1 MQDTFK
7 HKGLR
12 KKMVDKL
19 REMDIRDEGVL
30 NVMNEI
36 PRHFFLDSSFVEFA
50 YQNKAFPIE
59 AGQTISHPYTV
70 AFQTELLQLKSGEK
84 VLEIGTGSAYQTA
97 VLVKMK
103 AKVFSIERQVT
114 LYRKAKSI
122 LSQLRCK
129 AHLYYGD
136 GYAGLPDEAPFDK
149 IIVTAGAPEIPKAL
163 KAQMAIGGIMVI
175 PVGVE
180 NQIMK
185 LVIRTG
191 ETDFEIIDYGDFK
204 FVPMLQKTN

>member
-12 KKMVDKL
+12 KKMVEKL
-19 REMDIRDEGVL
+19 REMDIRDEML
-30 NVMNEI
+30 LEVMNEI

-50 YQNKAFPIE
+50 YQNKAFPID

-70 AFQTELLQLKSGEK
+70 AFQTELLQLKPREK

-103 AKVFSIERQVT
+103 AKVYSIERQIT
-114 LYRKAKSI
+114 LYRKAKAI
-122 LSQLRCK
+122 LGQLSCK

-136 GYAGLPDEAPFDK
+136 GYAGLPAEAPFDK
-149 IIVTAGAPEIPKAL
+149 IIVTAGAPEIPEAL
-163 KAQMAIGGIMVI
+163 KQQLAVGGIMVI

-180 NQIMK
+180 SQIMK
-185 LVIRTG
+185 LVIRTSDS
-191 ETDFEIIDYGDFK
+191 DFEIIEYGDFK
-204 FVPMLQKTN
+204 FVPMLEKTN